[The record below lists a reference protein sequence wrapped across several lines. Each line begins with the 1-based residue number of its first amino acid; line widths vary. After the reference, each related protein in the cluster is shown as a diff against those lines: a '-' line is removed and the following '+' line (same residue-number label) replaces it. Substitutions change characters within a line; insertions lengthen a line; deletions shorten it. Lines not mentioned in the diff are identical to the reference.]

1 MCDRRY
7 FGFPHSFATSV
18 YRPRP
23 LTSAACDT
31 STHIT
36 NSPVSV
42 DGLSPRSFQRLVA
55 MADVHLAEG
64 TNRFMHCAS
73 ARSAHPH
80 SIINM
85 HTDKH
90 ALKLKQGTNLMRAI
104 AAEDTDTIAAICKT
118 GTCGLFFFWT
128 KVCSLFALVGGDS
141 HALH

>member
-141 HALH
+141 HA